1 MKKALAVILALMM
14 VLALA
19 ACGSEAAAPAAA
31 PAASSGDAAPAQDL
45 SDQVYILCSTS
56 VNDALYLNHDFRTF
70 EEWGKRMG
78 VTTKIIGPTEY
89 DDVKLA
95 DIVEEAIAQKPAG
108 LLVNGVSDVLAAVV
122 NKAIA
127 EGINTVLYDGD
138 VECDRLGWVGTD
150 WYNLG
155 WQEGKVICDAIN
167 GKGKVAFINIVGNP
181 NMELGREGFEAYIA
195 RYPDV
200 ELVGVYDYEG
210 NAEKSAEIIASV
222 YSAYPDIAG
231 FAALGYPAGLGM
243 GPAINEL
250 GLAGKVAVVTTDWE
264 APHLQFVKDG
274 VYTALLGQKREDFT
288 YYGATM
294 LFEAYN
300 HHITWG
306 VDGVVLNSVPY
317 AIDVGTIVIDSSN
330 IDQFYR

>member
-1 MKKALAVILALMM
+1 MKRTIAIILALLM
-14 VLALA
+14 VLGLA
-19 ACGSEAAAPAAA
+19 ACASETTSTNEAQPAAA
-31 PAASSGDAAPAQDL
+31 AQDL

-70 EEWGKRMG
+70 EEWGQRMG

-95 DIVEEAIAQKPAG
+95 EMVDEAIAQKPAG
-108 LLVNGVSDVLAAVV
+108 LLVNGVSDVLGSVV
-122 NKAIA
+122 DKAIDA
-127 EGINTVLYDGD
+127 GLNVVLYDGD
-138 VECDRLGWVGTD
+138 VDCNRLGWVGTD
-150 WYNLG
+150 WFNLG
-155 WQEGKVICDAIN
+155 RQEAKVIVDKIG

-181 NMELGREGFEAYIA
+181 NMELGREGFEDYIA
-195 RYPDV
+195 DYPDV

-210 NAEKSAEIIASV
+210 NAEQSADIIRNV

-243 GPAINEL
+243 GAAINEL

-264 APHLQFVKDG
+264 EPHLQFVKDG
-274 VYTALLGQKREDFT
+274 VYTALIGQKREDFT

-306 VDGVVLNSVPY
+306 MDGVVLNSVPY
-317 AIDVGTIVIDSSN
+317 AIDVGTIVIDADN
-330 IDQFYR
+330 IDQFFK